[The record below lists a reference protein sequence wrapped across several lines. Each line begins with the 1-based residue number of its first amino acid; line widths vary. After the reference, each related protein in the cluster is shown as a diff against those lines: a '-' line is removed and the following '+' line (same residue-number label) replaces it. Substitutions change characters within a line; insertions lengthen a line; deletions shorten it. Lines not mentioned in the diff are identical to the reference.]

1 MAETFVVIGGD
12 AAGMSAASKAKR
24 ENPDLDIVA
33 FEKGEWVSY
42 AACGMPYFVKGEID
56 TLDDLGQ
63 VTPEEFREERD
74 IDLRTGHEV
83 VGIDPEAET
92 VTVDGGA
99 EPFEHPYDSLLVA
112 TGASAIEPP
121 FDGMDLDGV
130 FTIHDMDEADAI
142 EAYVTRRYDAKPAP
156 QDRTDRPDYNGRSVL
171 TDQLARTAIEHIGD
185 GLRDAVNNGED
196 VEARRN
202 MSLGS
207 LMAGAAFTNAGL
219 GATHAIAMAAGA
231 VHHTPHGVTIALT
244 LPEVIR
250 TPLQTMGDAYVGV
263 ALFALG
269 AQLAE
274 DDLQVPIGSAGLA
287 VALRLLLAPLL
298 TGLALLL
305 IEMPAT
311 VEALLL
317 VGSAAPVGVLLTIF
331 ASEFRGNVQLSSA
344 VVVSSTL
351 LSPLIVTAAVVIAR
365 LG

>member
-1 MAETFVVIGGD
+1 MSLLLEVVTGITL
-12 AAGMSAASKAKR
+12 
-24 ENPDLDIVA
+24 PIVA
-33 FEKGEWVSY
+33 IAALGFVLQTRARFDVRSLNRLLIY
-42 AACGMPYFVKGEID
+42 ATLPCFLVVTLAEAKLPLADVQGVAIFTVVQFFVLLAIGWSAGRLLGLEPKVRAVIALACAFPNSGNFGIPVVELAFGSDYVVHQAVITSTHTVLILAIAPVLFG
-56 TLDDLGQ
+56 GQ
-63 VTPEEFREERD
+63 GGPV
-74 IDLRTGHEV
+74 GH
-83 VGIDPEAET
+83 
-92 VTVDGGA
+92 
-99 EPFEHPYDSLLVA
+99 L
-112 TGASAIEPP
+112 
-121 FDGMDLDGV
+121 
-130 FTIHDMDEADAI
+130 
-142 EAYVTRRYDAKPAP
+142 K
-156 QDRTDRPDYNGRSVL
+156 
-171 TDQLARTAIEHIGD
+171 
-185 GLRDAVNNGED
+185 
-196 VEARRN
+196 
-202 MSLGS
+202 
-207 LMAGAAFTNAGL
+207 AAFQTPLIPALAVGL
-219 GATHAIAMAAGA
+219 LLNGLD
-231 VHHTPHGVTIALT
+231 VT

>member
-1 MAETFVVIGGD
+1 V
-12 AAGMSAASKAKR
+12 
-24 ENPDLDIVA
+24 
-33 FEKGEWVSY
+33 
-42 AACGMPYFVKGEID
+42 
-56 TLDDLGQ
+56 
-63 VTPEEFREERD
+63 
-74 IDLRTGHEV
+74 
-83 VGIDPEAET
+83 
-92 VTVDGGA
+92 
-99 EPFEHPYDSLLVA
+99 
-112 TGASAIEPP
+112 
-121 FDGMDLDGV
+121 
-130 FTIHDMDEADAI
+130 
-142 EAYVTRRYDAKPAP
+142 
-156 QDRTDRPDYNGRSVL
+156 
-171 TDQLARTAIEHIGD
+171 
-185 GLRDAVNNGED
+185 
-196 VEARRN
+196 
-202 MSLGS
+202 
-207 LMAGAAFTNAGL
+207 
-219 GATHAIAMAAGA
+219 
-231 VHHTPHGVTIALT
+231 T